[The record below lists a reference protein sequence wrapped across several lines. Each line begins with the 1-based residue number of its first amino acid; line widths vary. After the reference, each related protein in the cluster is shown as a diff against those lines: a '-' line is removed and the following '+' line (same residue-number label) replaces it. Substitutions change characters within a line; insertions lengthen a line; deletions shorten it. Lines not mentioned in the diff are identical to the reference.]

1 MGAYRI
7 SLIEPSSKTRSACV
21 RLDLQQREYVAG
33 KKEGSATC
41 GHVQEAEAEG
51 DNNATKSAVRSG
63 GQIPEGAAM

>member
-1 MGAYRI
+1 
-7 SLIEPSSKTRSACV
+7 V

-41 GHVQEAEAEG
+41 GHVQEADAEG